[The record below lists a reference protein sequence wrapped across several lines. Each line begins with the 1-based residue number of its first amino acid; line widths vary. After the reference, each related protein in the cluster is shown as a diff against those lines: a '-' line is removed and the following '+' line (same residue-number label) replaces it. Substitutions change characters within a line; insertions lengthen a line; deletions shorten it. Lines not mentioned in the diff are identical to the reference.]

1 MKKLLIVLTL
11 CSLVL
16 AGCGNTDETGKVV
29 ETIVNDI
36 SMYDRAA
43 SLLDEAYD
51 ANRGNNVIVSP
62 LSLNTG
68 LSLLSE
74 GANSNTKDELI
85 SYLCKDTYNF
95 DAGEYMR
102 IINSVDGIN
111 MANSIWVNKN
121 IELVESFKS
130 TAKASYL
137 ADINSVSFETAYLD
151 NTVKDM
157 NNWAKE
163 KTNGL
168 IPNIVKRDDLTKDTS
183 AVIINSLYFK
193 SAWTEEL
200 YVSESKFKD
209 INAREIL
216 TDMLSGEVK
225 YYYENEH
232 AKAFSK
238 EYENGIKFIGILP
251 NEEKEFTVA
260 SLDLQSLFD
269 YKTDAYKVMVSM
281 PKISVD
287 FTMSN
292 VANALKKEGVN
303 SVFDP
308 STSNLS
314 GIVKESAYVSNI
326 VQRCKVELDEKGT
339 EAAAVTTITMV
350 GNSIPTEDNKK
361 TKKIDL
367 NRPFVFMIYDE
378 ENEQILFMGKIVTI
392 E

>member
-183 AVIINSLYFK
+183 AVLINSLYFK

-260 SLDLQSLFD
+260 SLDLQNLFD